1 MSTLRVA
8 AVTFDWYPF
17 DPLVRRIAGAAI
29 DGGYSVDVICLRQ
42 PGEQPYENCEGVN
55 VHRIPMNRG
64 FGRSLPVTIL
74 SWCWFL
80 LMSGIVLTR
89 LHLKK
94 RFDVVHVHNMP
105 DFLVFS
111 AFIPRIF
118 GAKVILEVQDV
129 SPELMGAKAKGK
141 TRKIVIRLARWQE
154 RISTAYADH
163 VITVGWPFEQLL
175 LQRGVPAEK
184 ITIILNSADPD
195 LFPAS
200 CGNRREKQV
209 FDESHPMILMYHGT
223 IASRNGL
230 DIAIRALALARQV
243 VPHVRLDIK
252 GRGEFIPILKQ
263 LAQELGVGEHLVF
276 SEPCQPEE
284 LVDFVTHGDVGIIPY
299 RNDGFMEMVLPTKAY
314 EFAWMHRPII
324 ASDTRAIRSM
334 FRPESIVLCDDS
346 SPASFA
352 GAIIDLYQHPEKCIS
367 LAVNAAED
375 YEPFKWEA
383 MAERYR
389 VLLSTLSKKEVRE
402 ESYTAVSRM

>member
-1 MSTLRVA
+1 MSTIHVA

-29 DGGYSVDVICLRQ
+29 DGGYSVDVVCLRRS
-42 PGEQPYENCEGVN
+42 GEPRYEICEGVH
-55 VHRIPMNRG
+55 VHRLPINRG
-64 FGRSLPVTIL
+64 FGRSLPLTIL

-80 LMSGIVLTR
+80 VMSSIVLTR

-111 AFIPRIF
+111 AIIPKIL

-154 RISTAYADH
+154 RISTVYADH

-175 LQRGVPAEK
+175 LQRGVHPEK
-184 ITIILNSADPD
+184 ITIILNSADPK

-200 CGNRREKQV
+200 RGNIREKQEFGASCPFV
-209 FDESHPMILMYHGT
+209 LMYHGT
-223 IASRNGL
+223 VASRNGL

-243 VPHVRLDIK
+243 VPYVRFDIK
-252 GRGEFIPILKQ
+252 GRGEFIPTLKQ
-263 LAQELGVGEHLVF
+263 LAHELGVSEHVVF

-299 RNDGFMEMVLPTKAY
+299 RNDGFMELVLPTKAY
-314 EFAWMHRPII
+314 EFAWMHRPIV
-324 ASDTRAIRSM
+324 ASNTRAIRSM
-334 FRPESIVLCDDS
+334 FRPESIALCDNS
-346 SPASFA
+346 SPE
-352 GAIIDLYQHPEKCIS
+352 L
-367 LAVNAAED
+367 
-375 YEPFKWEA
+375 
-383 MAERYR
+383 R
-389 VLLSTLSKKEVRE
+389 
-402 ESYTAVSRM
+402 